1 MAYIRTPFITSKNK
15 KTYVVSDLLGK
26 KLKNKL
32 QKRIKVDP
40 ICLGKPLDCH
50 DYKD

>member
-1 MAYIRTPFITSKNK
+1 MAYIRTPFITSEITNAH
-15 KTYVVSDLLGK
+15 VVSDLLGK

-32 QKRIKVDP
+32 QKRIKVEP